1 MEFNEKLNNL
11 TEKSK
16 LNNNQ
21 IKVSEI
27 EGLFSPSSDEYF
39 KVIDILSD
47 LNISIIPDNLEENI
61 NEIDE
66 DIYRTDDKS
75 ITNIYLRDI
84 GTVKLISKEEEV
96 ELAKEIENGKLASLE
111 IDKLDINSDK
121 KIYDDLVYKIEKA
134 EIAKNKLVS
143 ANLRLVVFIAKK
155 YVGRGMPIQDLIQ
168 AGNMGLLKAAD
179 KFDYKLNFQFATY
192 ATWWI
197 KQSIIREITENTRTI
212 RIPVHINDNLI
223 KYNRAKTE
231 LYNELGR
238 EATVKELAEYLDM
251 PEARIYEFM
260 DIQKKPK
267 SLDQEVGDDEESSFG
282 DFIPDKDN
290 PNPYQYT
297 FSNIRIKEINKAL
310 AILTDKER
318 DIMYKRFGF
327 GGAEPM
333 TLEDIGVCYGVTR
346 EAIRQQ
352 ITRILR
358 RLKSSEYGKVL
369 EELWEEL
376 DSEEN

>member
-27 EGLFSPSSDEYF
+27 EDLFSPSSDEYF

-96 ELAKEIENGKLASLE
+96 ELAKEIENGKLASTE

-238 EATVKELAEYLDM
+238 EATVKEIAEYLDM

>member
-96 ELAKEIENGKLASLE
+96 ELAKEIENGKLASTE

-238 EATVKELAEYLDM
+238 EATVKEIAEYLDM

-333 TLEDIGVCYGVTR
+333 TLEDIGACYGVTR